1 MILPPSPTFYP
12 SLNPALAS
20 KLDGAKVENLNKM
33 FLEWFLIAILAYVII
48 SLFFVFFSDGNI
60 NDLCDLLGFNILKR
74 VLKKIK
80 RIIKRR

>member
-60 NDLCDLLGFNILKR
+60 NDLLGFNILKR

-80 RIIKRR
+80 KIIKRR